1 MKRIDTP
8 GKRWGFLALALFLAA
23 LALAHGVRRPP
34 DADKAGGGG
43 GVPLD
48 VALAAR
54 VFPEAVSTRLAR
66 DGGWTVVVDG
76 DAQPLGAVASSSP
89 EMDGILGYAGPVPVL
104 IGVNPAGL
112 VQRIVLLDNQET
124 PGFVRRV
131 ERAGF
136 LGKWSGL
143 SVSQAAALEVDAVS
157 MATLTSSAIAQSIRG
172 RLARLDGLPME
183 EMEAR
188 PASGFFALTFG
199 PLDAAILV
207 LMAGAIGLF
216 LRVGV
221 LKNPRVFRV
230 VRVGLLLA
238 SVVLLGWVGASMI
251 SMALIE
257 GWAVAGRIHGG
268 AGLALLVLAAVAFPL
283 LASRNLYCQTLCP
296 FGALQEL
303 LWTLSPRKRHL
314 PHPVSH
320 RLRRVRYLLLLAVVL
335 SMIAGRGL
343 APDLQEPFS
352 AFRWQAAGWAARG
365 IAALA
370 LAFTLLGF
378 HRPWCSY
385 FCSSGALLDAIRK
398 TPKPEKEIP

>member
-1 MKRIDTP
+1 MKRSGTP
-8 GKRWGFLALALFLAA
+8 SNRWGILALALFLAA

-34 DADKAGGGG
+34 DADEAGGAS

-54 VFPEAVSTRLAR
+54 VFPAAASTRLAR
-66 DGGWTVVVDG
+66 DGGWTVVYDG
-76 DAQPLGAVASSSP
+76 NAQRLGAVVSSSP
-89 EMDGILGYAGPVPVL
+89 EMDAILGYAGPVPVL
-104 IGVNPAGL
+104 IGVNPSGL
-112 VQRIVLLDNQET
+112 VERIVLLDNRET

-136 LGKWSGL
+136 LEQWAGL
-143 SVSQAAALEVDAVS
+143 SVAQAAALEVDAVS

-172 RLARLDGLPME
+172 RLARLDGLPIE

-188 PASGFFALTFG
+188 PGAGFLALSFG

-207 LMAGAIGLF
+207 LMAAAIGLF

-230 VRVGLLLA
+230 ARMGLLLA
-238 SVVLLGWVGASMI
+238 SVALLGGVGASMV

-268 AGLALLVLAAVAFPL
+268 AGLALLVLAAVAFPP
-283 LASRNLYCQTLCP
+283 LAGRNLYCQTLCP

-320 RLRRVRYLLLLAVVL
+320 RLRRIRYVLLLAVVL

-343 APDLQEPFS
+343 SPDLQEPFS
-352 AFRWQAAGWAARG
+352 AFRWQAAGVPALVLAG
-365 IAALA
+365 LA
-370 LAFTLLGF
+370 LLASALGF

-398 TPKPEKEIP
+398 NPKPERATP